1 MFNIPKLAP
10 GGTML
15 ERFPLG
21 YIGEKEMLPAV
32 KLKDKYLAIYKRTK
46 KARIKKKAYK
56 KSWTLYLMNRFENI
70 KNITITIG
78 DETKCIEV

>member
-1 MFNIPKLAP
+1 MFNIPKLAS
-10 GGTML
+10 GGTMP

-21 YIGEKEMLPAV
+21 YIGEKENSPSFKGL
-32 KLKDKYLAIYKRTK
+32 DKYYAIYKRTK

-56 KSWTLYLMNRFENI
+56 KSWILQLGEMMEKT